1 MVNTLIA
8 PRTRPVRPAAV
19 VLVSVYVVI
28 ALATLPVLA
37 LLSAF
42 APEHAPTEAWVHAAI
57 VAVLAGVLPLRLR
70 WARRGD
76 RSGWVAAVT
85 ISGVLAVANVVEAS
99 IPGLFPGWMRV
110 EMVVIAA
117 VMVAL
122 LAALV
127 RGRSRAPHGR

>member
-8 PRTRPVRPAAV
+8 TRARPVRPAAV
-19 VLVSVYVVI
+19 ALVSVYVVI

-42 APEHAPTEAWVHAAI
+42 APEHAPTEAWVHASI

-70 WARRGD
+70 SARRGD

-85 ISGVLAVANVVEAS
+85 ISGVLAVANVVEAC

-117 VMVAL
+117 VMAAL